1 MHLVVIHG
9 WKEETPELVQAL
21 AAALG
26 VMVFEARQR
35 MIGGGPS
42 VVANFADPQHAMA
55 LADKLRQ
62 GGISALVVDAT
73 AVRNRTGFF
82 IVRRFVPGT
91 SALHIEENDGNSA
104 EIPYE
109 EIDLLLPCMSVTGH
123 TETKTVTERKFSL
136 GKTVLSGGIPMKSKV
151 ERKEEVASEETSKVL
166 HLYAGNRP
174 LILFSQNNLTYDGFG
189 PAMKMSREL
198 NFAYLISE
206 LRRLS
211 PHAIY
216 DDRLLNRAGQ
226 VRILGPAQNLANLDL
241 ASEILA
247 LTLRQGNSP
256 EESLPRP

>member
-1 MHLVVIHG
+1 MHVVVIHG
-9 WKEETPELVQAL
+9 WKEETPELVQML

-42 VVANFADPQHAMA
+42 VVASFADPQHAMA

-62 GGISALVVDAT
+62 GGIAALVLDAT
-73 AVRNRTGFF
+73 AVRSRTGFF

-91 SALHIEENDGNSA
+91 YALHIEKSDGIAA

-109 EIDLLLPCMSVTGH
+109 DMELLLPCTSVTSH
-123 TETKTVTERKFSL
+123 TETTTVVERKFSI
-136 GKTVLSGGIPMKSKV
+136 GKTVLSGGIPMKTKV
-151 ERKEEVASEETSKVL
+151 ERQEEVTSEETRKVL
-166 HLYAGNRP
+166 YLYADNRP
-174 LILFSQNNLTYDGFG
+174 PILFGQDNLTYDGFG
-189 PAMKMSREL
+189 SAMKLSREL

-211 PHAIY
+211 PGAMY

-226 VRILGPAQNLANLDL
+226 VRTLGPVQNMGTNLDL
-241 ASEILA
+241 AAEILA
-247 LTLRQGNSP
+247 RTLRHGRGSG
-256 EESLPRP
+256 